1 MAKTRSEHSPDS
13 VVSQSI
19 QVMYDATAD
28 DRGTVQALSKEIN
41 EATQD
46 GTFQNDM

>member
-1 MAKTRSEHSPDS
+1 MAKARSDTAPES
-13 VVSQSI
+13 VVYQSI

-46 GTFQNDM
+46 GKF